1 MRILFA
7 GSPGIAVPSLEALS
21 AMELAGEGIA
31 LAGILT
37 NADSPKG
44 RSGKPEPTD
53 VSVAASGLDTA
64 RAEKGFPP
72 IAQLKFEKLDAA
84 AREAV
89 AALKPDL
96 LISFAYGKIFG
107 PKFLGLF
114 PLGGINIHPSLL
126 PKYRGATPIPAAIL
140 NREKET
146 GVSIQKLA
154 LEMDAGDILAQEK
167 FPLSGNETTASLSED
182 AAQRSAE
189 LLASLT
195 REFAALPKEA
205 LSKSALFQGKSQ
217 EGEPSCCSL
226 IRKEDGHIDWKL
238 SALEID
244 ARVRAFTPWPLCFT
258 AQEGQTLYILEGQ
271 PFEGPGSGGQTET
284 KAAPGIVLGIDR
296 GKGILVQTGDG
307 VYAVSRLQWQAKK
320 ALDWKSF
327 MNGARDFVGT
337 LLG

>member
-1 MRILFA
+1 VRILFA
-7 GSPGIAVPSLEALS
+7 GSPAIAVPSLEALS
-21 AMELAGEGIA
+21 AIEAKEPAGEGVT

-44 RSGKPEPTD
+44 RHGKPEPTD
-53 VSVAASGLDTA
+53 VSAAASRLGI
-64 RAEKGFPP
+64 P
-72 IAQLKFEKLDAA
+72 QLKPEKLDAA

-107 PKFLGLF
+107 PKFLSLF

-126 PKYRGATPIPAAIL
+126 PRYRGAAPIPAAIL

-167 FPLSGNETTASLSED
+167 FPLSGNETTASLSEK
-182 AAQRSAE
+182 AAQRSAA
-189 LLASLT
+189 LLASFISEASSKGIL
-195 REFAALPKEA
+195 LPGK
-205 LSKSALFQGKSQ
+205 LQGRSQ
-217 EGEPSCCSL
+217 EGEPSYCSL
-226 IRKEDGHIDWKL
+226 IRKEDGRIDWTL
-238 SALEID
+238 NALEID

-258 AQEGQTLYILEGQ
+258 AQGTQILYILEGR
-271 PFEGPGSGGQTET
+271 PFENPDAQAQTG
-284 KAAPGIVLGIDR
+284 AAPGTVLGIDR

-327 MNGARDFVGT
+327 MNGARNFAGT